1 MVAQTRQQHIRDFL
15 TTFTLDLVLVHR
27 RTKRALRRLVFN
39 SATYGTGLTADT
51 TPQIDKHGVTV
62 SGRAFM
68 PLRRKG
74 NFASASG
81 TSEAPAVRTPSCW
94 RNCRLLLS
102 ILTPVHIANNETFV
116 TMLVHV

>member
-15 TTFTLDLVLVHR
+15 TTFTLDLVLVHG

-51 TPQIDKHGVTV
+51 TPQVDKHGVTV

-68 PLRRKG
+68 PLRRKRKFRFSQR
-74 NFASASG
+74 NQRSASG
-81 TSEAPAVRTPSCW
+81 QDAE
-94 RNCRLLLS
+94 LLEKLPF
-102 ILTPVHIANNETFV
+102 TAVHIDSRP
-116 TMLVHV
+116 HCQQ